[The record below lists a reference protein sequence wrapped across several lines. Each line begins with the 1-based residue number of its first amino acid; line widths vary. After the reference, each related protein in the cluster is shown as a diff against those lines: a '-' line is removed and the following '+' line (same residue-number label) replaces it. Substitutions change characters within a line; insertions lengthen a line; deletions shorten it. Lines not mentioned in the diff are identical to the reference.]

1 MPIRALRSKLREI
14 DRNSR
19 RKQRNIF
26 DRWQSAAF
34 VVAAVLA
41 PLIVL
46 RLETWYVR
54 SSDEV
59 LAAAFAF
66 RNRESEQVLAAKV
79 PVTPVLRPP
88 SGILPLAELRLVS
101 TRSWR
106 GWPLATSDH
115 ATETRVDVALLATCP
130 EYLRD
135 EVAAAG
141 EGVFAQA
148 GLVLPTPKTTVHV
161 GGWIFSIGAWWV
173 LLTVAAALVL
183 APLRFAFRVRKTVRN
198 VVRQGRID
206 RCHCPN
212 CGYDGRGS
220 ITTGRCPECGGDL
233 YERPDW

>member
-1 MPIRALRSKLREI
+1 M
-14 DRNSR
+14 
-19 RKQRNIF
+19 
-26 DRWQSAAF
+26 
-34 VVAAVLA
+34 
-41 PLIVL
+41 
-46 RLETWYVR
+46 
-54 SSDEV
+54 

-66 RNRESEQVLAAKV
+66 RNRDSEQIFAAKV

-115 ATETRVDVALLATCP
+115 ATATRVDVVLLATCP

-135 EVAAAG
+135 EVTAAG
-141 EGVFAQA
+141 QGVFAQT
-148 GLVLPTPKTTVHV
+148 GLALPTPKTTVHV

-173 LLTVAAALVL
+173 MLTIAAALVL
-183 APLRFAFRVRKTVRN
+183 TPLRLAFRVRKTVRN

-212 CGYDGRGS
+212 CGYDARGS
-220 ITTGRCPECGGDL
+220 ILTGRCPECGGEL

>member
-34 VVAAVLA
+34 VGAALLA
-41 PLIVL
+41 PLIVMQL
-46 RLETWYVR
+46 DSRYER

-59 LAAAFAF
+59 LAAAVAF
-66 RNRESEQVLAAKV
+66 RDHDGEEVRAAKV
-79 PVTPVLRPP
+79 PVAKVLRPP
-88 SGILPLAELRLVS
+88 AGILPLAELRLVS
-101 TRSWR
+101 TRSWN
-106 GWPLATSDH
+106 GWPLATSDR
-115 ATETRVDVALLATCP
+115 ATATRVDVALLANCP
-130 EYLRD
+130 EDLRD
-135 EVAAAG
+135 EVTAAG
-141 EGVFAQA
+141 QGVFAQT
-148 GLVLPTPKTTVHV
+148 GLVLPTPKTAVHV

-173 LLTVAAALVL
+173 MLAVAAALVL
-183 APLRFAFRVRKTVRN
+183 APLRIAFRVRKTVRN

-212 CGYDGRGS
+212 CGYDARGS
-220 ITTGRCPECGGDL
+220 ILTGRCPECGGEL

>member
-19 RKQRNIF
+19 QRRRDVF
-26 DRWQSAAF
+26 DRMQSAAF
-34 VVAAVLA
+34 MGAALLA
-41 PLIVL
+41 PLIVMQL
-46 RLETWYVR
+46 DSRYKR

-66 RNRESEQVLAAKV
+66 RNRDSDEVRAAKV

-88 SGILPLAELRLVS
+88 PGILPLAELRLVS
-101 TRSWR
+101 TRSWH
-106 GWPLATSDH
+106 GWPLATSDR
-115 ATETRVDVALLATCP
+115 AGSSRTEVVLFANCP
-130 EYLRD
+130 AYLRD
-135 EVAAAG
+135 EVTAAG
-141 EGVFAQA
+141 DDVFAQT
-148 GLVLPTPKTTVHV
+148 GLVRPAEETTVHI

-173 LLTVAAALVL
+173 MLTVTAALVIT
-183 APLRFAFRVRKTVRN
+183 PLRLAFRVRKSVRN

-212 CGYDGRGS
+212 CGYDARGS
-220 ITTGRCPECGGDL
+220 ILTGRCPECGGEL